1 MKGILGQRERA
12 TSEVAVAREKGD
24 ILCRRCNR
32 IDRGGVKNGLQQ
44 RMPEHTE
51 EFTPDLEAR
60 NESAFF
66 SF

>member
-12 TSEVAVAREKGD
+12 TSEVAVTREKGD
-24 ILCRRCNR
+24 ILSRRGSR
-32 IDRGGVKNGLQQ
+32 IDRGGLKNGLQHT
-44 RMPEHTE
+44 MPEHTE